1 MGVVEKIKE
10 IEEEMA
16 RTQKNKA
23 TEYHLGLLKAKLAR
37 YRQQLLEPTT
47 KSGPAGTGFDVQKSG
62 DARVAL
68 IGFPSVGKSTLLSKL
83 THTQSEAA
91 AYEFTTLTAS
101 GGELFICGARIQL
114 LDLPGIVEGA
124 SQGRGRGR
132 QVVSTAKTADLI
144 VIMLDATKSE
154 EQRRLLEIELDAVG
168 IRLNKSKPDVVFKKK
183 TTGGITF
190 NTTVKLTKTDE
201 KTIRTILAGYKLHN
215 CDVMIREDITT
226 DEFID
231 ETENMSRVYVR
242 LSPVLK
248 SSYADIDLKDVYN
261 KIDSISLE
269 LVDKL
274 GHTPN
279 TVVISCE
286 MDLNLDYLVDRMW
299 DDLNIVKIF
308 TKKRGAHPDLDDPVC
323 MRKGSTIEDVCD
335 SIHRSLAPNF
345 NILTSASCY
354 GADRGKS
361 SKFNPHAQK
370 VSLNHQVQDED
381 VVSSR
386 SNPRPGRSA
395 MMLAHKLPSIY
406 KVSVTTR
413 RNEGVQ
419 CQEL

>member
-37 YRQQLLEPTT
+37 YRAQLLEPAS
-47 KSGPAGTGFDVQKSG
+47 KSGPAGVGFDVQKAG

-68 IGFPSVGKSTLLSKL
+68 IGFPSVGKSTLLSKT
-83 THTQSEAA
+83 THTASEVAS
-91 AYEFTTLTAS
+91 YEFTTLTAIP
-101 GGELFICGARIQL
+101 GVIEYQGARIQL

-144 VIMLDATKSE
+144 LIMLDATKSE

-168 IRLNKSKPDVVFKKK
+168 IRLNKQKPDVVFKRR

-190 NTTVKLTKTDE
+190 TSTVKLTQTDE

-226 DEFID
+226 DDFID
-231 ETENMSRVYVR
+231 
-242 LSPVLK
+242 VLIGTRK
-248 SSYADIDLKDVYN
+248 YIPCLYVYN
-261 KIDSISLE
+261 KIDAISLE
-269 LVDKL
+269 QMNKL
-274 GHTPN
+274 ARTPN

-286 MDLNLDYLVDRMW
+286 MAIRMLAHGLDYLIERMW
-299 DDLNIVKIF
+299 AELNLVKVY
-308 TKKRGAHPDLDDPVC
+308 TKKRGAHPDLSDPIC
-323 MRKGSTIEDVCD
+323 LRKGATIEDVCNGV
-335 SIHRSLAPNF
+335 HRSLATNYR
-345 NILTSASCY
+345 Y
-354 GADRGKS
+354 GLVCDAQGKS

-370 VSLNHQVQDED
+370 VSLTHQVQDED
-381 VVSSR
+381 VVSSEF
-386 SNPRPGRSA
+386 PCI
-395 MMLAHKLPSIY
+395 AHILHPLSLDAVFTK
-406 KVSVTTR
+406 
-413 RNEGVQ
+413 
-419 CQEL
+419 